1 MLGAGEHRS
10 ERVCRFVSE
19 ERSPQQRRWA
29 ASAAR
34 IRRGLPALTLW
45 SPAYIAEVLGRL
57 AAFNPAVKTLA
68 ESVARAVAA
77 ENLGFESVWTS
88 QLPDA
93 RDAALVLAAYANAT
107 RRVGLGTGVL
117 PIYTRH
123 PTAMVQMA
131 ATLDELSGG
140 RFILGIGISH
150 KVTVESMWGLRLE
163 SPVDAMREYLDIVR
177 TSIRD
182 GGAGIEG
189 KYFSAHWTYSGPRRP
204 EMPVMI
210 SALNPRMLELAGE
223 QADGVVLWMCS
234 PAYIRDH
241 VIPAVTAAR
250 QKAGKTMEGFEI
262 VAAVPVCLTSD
273 RAAALDVFRQTVER
287 YANLP
292 YYRKM
297 MDASGFASELA
308 AGSISEAMLDEL
320 SGIGDENQV
329 RDAVRRYREAGA
341 TLPGVG
347 PFGGHKGAAGFEA
360 TLEAAAGA

>member
-1 MLGAGEHRS
+1 M
-10 ERVCRFVSE
+10 VK
-19 ERSPQQRRWA
+19 
-29 ASAAR
+29 
-34 IRRGLPALTLW
+34 
-45 SPAYIAEVLGRL
+45 RL
-57 AAFNPAVKTLA
+57 AAFNPAVKTLE

-77 ENLGFESVWTS
+77 ERLGFESVWAT

-93 RDAALVLAAYANAT
+93 RDAALLLAAYAHAT
-107 RRVGLGTGVL
+107 TRVGLGTGVL
-117 PIYTRH
+117 PIYKRH

-131 ATLDELSGG
+131 ASLDELSGG

-150 KVTVESMWGLRLE
+150 KVTVESMWGLHLD
-163 SPVDAMREYLDIVR
+163 SPVDAMREYLEIVR
-177 TSIRD
+177 TSLRD
-182 GGAGIEG
+182 GSCAFDG
-189 KYFSAHWTYSGPRRP
+189 KHFSAHWAYSAPRRA

-210 SALNPRMLELAGE
+210 SALNPRMLEVAGE

-241 VIPAVTAAR
+241 VVPAVTAGR
-250 QKAGKTMEGFEI
+250 KNAGKSLDGFEI

-273 RAAALDVFRQTVER
+273 RAAALAVFSQTVER
-287 YANLP
+287 YASLP

-308 AGSISEAMLDEL
+308 AGHVSEAMMDEVA
-320 SGIGDENQV
+320 GIGDEQQV
-329 RDAVRRYREAGA
+329 RDVIRRYREAGV
-341 TLPGVG
+341 TLPGAG